1 MGLSPPPTASKAEW
15 RRWAPTLGPVRA
27 DAASEVVAHLAAFLA
42 DVDGPVLGY
51 LALADEVPIHDLAP
65 RSLTLPRLDEDGTMT
80 LHLDDG
86 RRERHPLGIEQPAI
100 DAPTVDPEELAA
112 VLVPGRVFDRD
123 GFRLGRGGGHYDRLL
138 PRLAP
143 GVPVVGVTVSAR
155 MVERL
160 PREPHDVPMTHL
172 ATEAGI
178 HSTGA
183 PSTDRS

>member
-1 MGLSPPPTASKAEW
+1 MSSSPAAGASKAEW
-15 RRWAPTLGPVRA
+15 RRWARTLAPIGTDLV
-27 DAASEVVAHLAAFLA
+27 SEVLAHLSTFLA
-42 DVDGPVLGY
+42 EVDGPVLGY
-51 LALADEVPIHDLAP
+51 RALPDEVPVNDLVP
-65 RSLTLPRLDEDGTMT
+65 QSLTLPRLGDDGAMT
-80 LHLDDG
+80 VHLDDG
-86 RRERHPLGIEQPAI
+86 RRERHPLGIEQPAA
-100 DAPTVDPEELAA
+100 DAPTIDPGDLAA

-123 GFRLGRGGGHYDRLL
+123 GYRLGRGGGHYDRLL

-155 MVERL
+155 VVDRL

-178 HSTGA
+178 HPTSA